1 MKIAF
6 LAARNSVHTVKWA
19 NEMAERG
26 HDVYIITMH
35 PGTEPL
41 NKIIKVYSLP
51 YKPPLGYYLN
61 VWHLK
66 RILIQINPDIF
77 NTHYASV

>member
-41 NKIIKVYSLP
+41 KN
-51 YKPPLGYYLN
+51 YK
-61 VWHLK
+61 
-66 RILIQINPDIF
+66 
-77 NTHYASV
+77 SV

>member
-19 NEMAERG
+19 NEMAEG

-41 NKIIKVYSLP
+41 NKL
-51 YKPPLGYYLN
+51 
-61 VWHLK
+61 
-66 RILIQINPDIF
+66 
-77 NTHYASV
+77 